1 MKVLR
6 NLKLF
11 STNSN
16 FYPMA
21 NRRTPKPLITYK
33 YLFYIKKNG
42 KNMVIKKLKLMLLN
56 RTANEII

>member
-1 MKVLR
+1 MLSYSKIDELISYKKLNIALPMKVFR

-21 NRRTPKPLITYK
+21 NRRTPKPLK
-33 YLFYIKKNG
+33 YI
-42 KNMVIKKLKLMLLN
+42 
-56 RTANEII
+56 